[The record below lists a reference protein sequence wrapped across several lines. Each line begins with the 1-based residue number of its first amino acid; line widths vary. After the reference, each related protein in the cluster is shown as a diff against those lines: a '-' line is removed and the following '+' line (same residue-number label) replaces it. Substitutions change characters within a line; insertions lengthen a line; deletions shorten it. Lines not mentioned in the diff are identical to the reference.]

1 MFYQPQ
7 GFSARHQLD
16 SYLEMGGVCLGARI
30 AAVSGPATSVVQKIT
45 VVVQKIAIA
54 CSLKINLRLFAR
66 RLTSKLDLVG
76 ELTSVL
82 VFTSLASTLF
92 CFSTVIASA
101 ERSLVAGL
109 PRW

>member
-1 MFYQPQ
+1 
-7 GFSARHQLD
+7 
-16 SYLEMGGVCLGARI
+16 
-30 AAVSGPATSVVQKIT
+30 
-45 VVVQKIAIA
+45 
-54 CSLKINLRLFAR
+54 LFAR

-92 CFSTVIASA
+92 CFSTVIALA

-109 PRW
+109 PRWPARLVATAEEDRLSFPTLKPALFQIENDDDRD

>member
-1 MFYQPQ
+1 M
-7 GFSARHQLD
+7 
-16 SYLEMGGVCLGARI
+16 
-30 AAVSGPATSVVQKIT
+30 
-45 VVVQKIAIA
+45 
-54 CSLKINLRLFAR
+54 INLRLFAR

-92 CFSTVIASA
+92 CFSTVIALA

-109 PRW
+109 PRWPSRLVATAAEMRLSIRHNSHTSFAAASDCRNNCYL

>member
-1 MFYQPQ
+1 
-7 GFSARHQLD
+7 
-16 SYLEMGGVCLGARI
+16 
-30 AAVSGPATSVVQKIT
+30 
-45 VVVQKIAIA
+45 
-54 CSLKINLRLFAR
+54 LFAR

-92 CFSTVIASA
+92 CFSTVIALA

-109 PRW
+109 PWW